1 MYVNYIMNVDII
13 NQFMLSLFFIYFL
26 LISSDISTL
35 LNCTTQR
42 FLKDNHYMK
51 HVILFASI
59 FILTFILN
67 WYSPDSIVVEK
78 KSKEEEKEGFITL
91 EGFKYGY
98 LISSVLN
105 SIFIYLIFLITT
117 KIDANHFGIF
127 VSLLI
132 FVFIIF
138 LIYKVNLSELNIKE
152 SPKGF
157 FMTSNIIAESTSD
170 ENESIEIKSNE
181 ITNTVYLYNTLI
193 ISYIA
198 IFGVLGHGLYKY
210 YLTKRKNM
218 GKNINIMNLLLDSHK
233 CK

>member
-1 MYVNYIMNVDII
+1 MNVDII

-67 WYSPDSIVVEK
+67 WYSPESIVVEK
-78 KSKEEEKEGFITL
+78 KSEEEEKEGFITL

-132 FVFIIF
+132 FVFVIF

-157 FMTSNIIAESTSD
+157 YVTSNIIAESTSD
-170 ENESIEIKSNE
+170 ENESIEIKANE

-198 IFGVLGHGLYKY
+198 IFGVLGHGFYKY
-210 YLTKRKNM
+210 YLKEVKNN
-218 GKNINIMNLLLDSHK
+218 KNIDIIKLLLDSNK
-233 CK
+233 CKNV

>member
-1 MYVNYIMNVDII
+1 
-13 NQFMLSLFFIYFL
+13 MLSLFFIYFL

-78 KSKEEEKEGFITL
+78 KSEEEEKEGFITL

-132 FVFIIF
+132 FVFVIF

-157 FMTSNIIAESTSD
+157 YVTSNIIAESTSD
-170 ENESIEIKSNE
+170 ENESIEIKANE

-198 IFGVLGHGLYKY
+198 IFGVLGHGFYKY
-210 YLTKRKNM
+210 YLKEVKNN
-218 GKNINIMNLLLDSHK
+218 KNIDIIKLLLDSNK
-233 CK
+233 CKNV

>member
-1 MYVNYIMNVDII
+1 
-13 NQFMLSLFFIYFL
+13 MLSLFFIYFL

-35 LNCTTQR
+35 NCTTG

-67 WYSPDSIVVEK
+67 WYSPESIVVEK
-78 KSKEEEKEGFITL
+78 KNEEEEEKEGFITL

-105 SIFIYLIFLITT
+105 SVFIYLIFLITT

-132 FVFIIF
+132 FVFVIF
-138 LIYKVNLSELNIKE
+138 
-152 SPKGF
+152 
-157 FMTSNIIAESTSD
+157 
-170 ENESIEIKSNE
+170 
-181 ITNTVYLYNTLI
+181 
-193 ISYIA
+193 
-198 IFGVLGHGLYKY
+198 
-210 YLTKRKNM
+210 
-218 GKNINIMNLLLDSHK
+218 
-233 CK
+233 

>member
-1 MYVNYIMNVDII
+1 
-13 NQFMLSLFFIYFL
+13 MLSLFFIYFL

-67 WYSPDSIVVEK
+67 WYSPESIVVEK
-78 KSKEEEKEGFITL
+78 KSEEEEKEGFITL

-105 SIFIYLIFLITT
+105 SVFIYLIFLITT

-132 FVFIIF
+132 FVFVIF

-157 FMTSNIIAESTSD
+157 YVTSNIIAESTSD
-170 ENESIEIKSNE
+170 ENESIEIKANE

-198 IFGVLGHGLYKY
+198 IFGVLGHGFYKY
-210 YLTKRKNM
+210 YLKEVKNN
-218 GKNINIMNLLLDSHK
+218 KNIDIIKLLLDSNK
-233 CK
+233 CKNV

>member
-1 MYVNYIMNVDII
+1 
-13 NQFMLSLFFIYFL
+13 MLSLFFIYFL

-78 KSKEEEKEGFITL
+78 KSKEEDEKEGFITL

-117 KIDANHFGIF
+117 KIDKTFWYIC
-127 VSLLI
+127 
-132 FVFIIF
+132 
-138 LIYKVNLSELNIKE
+138 
-152 SPKGF
+152 F
-157 FMTSNIIAESTSD
+157 F
-170 ENESIEIKSNE
+170 
-181 ITNTVYLYNTLI
+181 
-193 ISYIA
+193 
-198 IFGVLGHGLYKY
+198 
-210 YLTKRKNM
+210 
-218 GKNINIMNLLLDSHK
+218 INIRIYHFFDIQSEFIGIK
-233 CK
+233 Y

>member
-1 MYVNYIMNVDII
+1 MNVDII

-78 KSKEEEKEGFITL
+78 KSEEEEKEGFITL

-105 SIFIYLIFLITT
+105 SVFIYLIFLITT

-132 FVFIIF
+132 FVFVIF

-157 FMTSNIIAESTSD
+157 YVTSNIIAESTSD
-170 ENESIEIKSNE
+170 ENESIEIKANE

-193 ISYIA
+193 VSYIA
-198 IFGVLGHGLYKY
+198 IFGVLGNGFYKY
-210 YLTKRKNM
+210 YLKEVKSN
-218 GKNINIMNLLLDSHK
+218 KNIDIIKLLLDSNK
-233 CK
+233 CKNL

>member
-1 MYVNYIMNVDII
+1 MNVDII

-67 WYSPDSIVVEK
+67 WYSPESIVVEK
-78 KSKEEEKEGFITL
+78 KSEEEEKEGFITL

-105 SIFIYLIFLITT
+105 SVFIYLIFLITT

-132 FVFIIF
+132 FVFVIF

-157 FMTSNIIAESTSD
+157 YVTSNIIAESTSD
-170 ENESIEIKSNE
+170 ENESIEIKANE

-198 IFGVLGHGLYKY
+198 IFGVLGHGFYKY
-210 YLTKRKNM
+210 YLKEVKNN
-218 GKNINIMNLLLDSHK
+218 KNIDIIKLLLDSNK
-233 CK
+233 CKNV